1 MSYSSFIKRELEI
14 IGEDLSIM
22 PKINQLLKIID
33 GQGHSGASIGIFSG
47 WFKTWAENPEPV
59 TDKDS
64 LLFEV
69 SETVKDLPL
78 ERRKHLLNY
87 VSHAVRFMP
96 LSPLTGEDDEWGSLT
111 EYGDDGHWQN
121 KRMSSV
127 FKNKD
132 GSCHRLDMVHWAYPG
147 YDFRWWSSWNLGG
160 GLSSKDITFPYDPN
174 LPENQPITRYFQ
186 YDGWE
191 HELPPTID
199 PHEWLKWQHQ
209 VYLKGIDPRTAQ
221 VRESAMFVQMDG
233 DLGSADDQTTFF
245 GQLIAILCALKYS
258 DEWSRQDIM
267 DRLRWMEDGE
277 EGFTLEWSEQADEG
291 EDMLT
296 YKRIIANPA
305 IANSL
310 ARMIALIPEHWQ
322 FMVSGQQFFS
332 DNFDHSGDS
341 LFWDPVEG
349 KEYCLYWR
357 PVWVTDRNYQK
368 WLVVKA
374 NTAYVDHTKA
384 NRLTNVVVPDYK
396 EQGTDGEAF
405 YYDKPYQ
412 VTGDEDSY
420 LYQKRRELGLAH
432 PKRKTLTLALPEKCS
447 DPEATVDAVV
457 STFNGEE
464 PKRGDFGGIIRIM
477 DDFPTEPPLTD
488 LTQGGP
494 ITYTAPF
501 GVKHGK
507 LGRKGRPKTK

>member
-47 WFKTWAENPEPV
+47 WFKTWAENPEPI

-96 LSPLTGEDDEWGSLT
+96 LSPLTGEDDEWGSLS

-147 YDFRWWSSWNLGG
+147 DDFRWWSSWNRGG

-221 VRESAMFVQMDG
+221 VRESATFVQVDSDTQPG
-233 DLGSADDQTTFF
+233 GTQQNFF
-245 GQLIAILCALKYS
+245 DRLMVLLCGLKYNS
-258 DEWSRQDIM
+258 ETYSRKRFIDK
-267 DRLRWMEDGE
+267 LRWLEDGE
-277 EGFTLEWSEQADEG
+277 EGFQVEWTEQENEWSNL
-291 EDMLT
+291 LT
-296 YKRIIANPA
+296 YKCIIADA
-305 IANSL
+305 SIADAL
-310 ARMIALIPEHWQ
+310 ARMLALIPEHWQ
-322 FMVSGQQFFS
+322 FMVSGQQFVE
-332 DNFDHSGDS
+332 NYSGDMSES

-349 KEYCLYWR
+349 KEYCLDWR
-357 PVWVTDRNYQK
+357 PVWIPDRNYQK

-374 NTAYVDHTKA
+374 NTAYADHTKV

-432 PKRKTLTLALPEKCS
+432 PKRKQSTLAMKVGDDCAEPVA
-447 DPEATVDAVV
+447 DADAVV
-457 STFNGEE
+457 TAFRDAIVVD
-464 PKRGDFGGIIRIM
+464 P
-477 DDFPTEPPLTD
+477 DDFPVEPPKPE
-488 LTQGGP
+488 G
-494 ITYTAPF
+494 A
-501 GVKHGK
+501 
-507 LGRKGRPKTK
+507 